1 MLTAKEWRK
10 HKSQDGLY
18 CSEIPSRCFKD
29 DITGNKFAMWTNR
42 CSRAKQAQMNFMK
55 NVSRTASSMCLLS
68 TVSPLG
74 ASLVI
79 AGSSS
84 DLMEGSAGEDDG
96 LVIGAWSDL
105 EDL

>member
-1 MLTAKEWRK
+1 MLKSYASFYL
-10 HKSQDGLY
+10 HKMLKITVRSPKLQTSQTLSQICGVGL
-18 CSEIPSRCFKD
+18 
-29 DITGNKFAMWTNR
+29 
-42 CSRAKQAQMNFMK
+42 AKQAQMNFVK

>member
-1 MLTAKEWRK
+1 MTHVAPNTTKPNLPKLK
-10 HKSQDGLY
+10 
-18 CSEIPSRCFKD
+18 IPVYYYYF
-29 DITGNKFAMWTNR
+29 
-42 CSRAKQAQMNFMK
+42 FMP
-55 NVSRTASSMCLLS
+55 V
-68 TVSPLG
+68 VSPLG

-96 LVIGAWSDL
+96 LVIGAWSNL